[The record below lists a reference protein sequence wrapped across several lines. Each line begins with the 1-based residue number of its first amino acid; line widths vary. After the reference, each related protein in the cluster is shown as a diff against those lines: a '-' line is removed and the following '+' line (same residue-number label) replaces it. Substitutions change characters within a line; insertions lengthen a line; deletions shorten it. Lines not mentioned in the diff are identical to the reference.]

1 VRAIPVA
8 LLAALTL
15 LLAGCSQSTT
25 SIPRPTPGALSATR
39 SYLVGPGSGLLHMN
53 SIAST
58 ISISTTESSCR
69 SEARALVEL
78 ASGMPSDYQLA
89 DQQLAE
95 LLSDEGSAL
104 AEVLVDCVHRAPN
117 TTALTTLA
125 AVHSDVNSRLR
136 SDGVT
141 P

>member
-1 VRAIPVA
+1 VRAIPLA

-15 LLAGCSQSTT
+15 LLAGCSQGTT
-25 SIPRPTPGALSATR
+25 SIPRPAPGAAPATR
-39 SYLVGPGSGLLHMN
+39 SYLEGPGSGLLHMN

-58 ISISTTESSCR
+58 LSISTMESSCR

-95 LLSDEGSAL
+95 LLNDEASAL
-104 AEVLVDCVHRAPN
+104 AEVLVDCVHSAPN
-117 TTALTTLA
+117 TPALKALST
-125 AVHSDVNSRLR
+125 VHSDVDRRLR
-136 SDGVT
+136 SDGIT